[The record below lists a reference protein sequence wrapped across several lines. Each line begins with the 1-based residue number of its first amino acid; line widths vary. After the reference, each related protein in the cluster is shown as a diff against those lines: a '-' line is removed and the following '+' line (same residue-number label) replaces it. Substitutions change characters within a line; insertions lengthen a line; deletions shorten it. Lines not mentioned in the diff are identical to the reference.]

1 MKLFIAL
8 WPVSNMLHF
17 GQQTC
22 IKKELGVFNLHCTIC
37 LNFLSV
43 VKGLQ
48 IFEFIISDYVLY
60 SVMGCHTIE
69 TSLYVQTSPVY
80 LQETAD
86 LVENY
91 IFSTPPP
98 PQNQLA
104 ASPKEIIWLMPNVWT
119 TLILIRPWIKL
130 ISWLDWRHK
139 GLSLTL
145 RKNKDGH
152 QDLSNLNKHHT
163 GK

>member
-1 MKLFIAL
+1 
-8 WPVSNMLHF
+8 MLHF

-98 PQNQLA
+98 PKSTGCQSQRNNMTHAQCLNHLNPDKTLNQVN
-104 ASPKEIIWLMPNVWT
+104 LMARLEAQGTV
-119 TLILIRPWIKL
+119 
-130 ISWLDWRHK
+130 
-139 GLSLTL
+139 
-145 RKNKDGH
+145 
-152 QDLSNLNKHHT
+152 SNPEEKQRWPSRSI
-163 GK
+163 